1 MGTNLSNRYRDGTV
15 VVLVHLLGISYFM
28 FFLISFLLHHFPTSP
43 DTIYRAQVVTFYCVG
58 VLLWSLCSLIYRTL
72 WIFFGDNA
80 AYWQKLEMAGTL
92 GLIYATAIPYMAFA
106 YDQQRYFRHGYLFCL
121 AILTVGRI
129 TATFAQRSD
138 ESDNA
143 NHFRRD
149 CAWLGL
155 LVLAPAIQ
163 ALCQSRGDPP
173 SLAIGL
179 IRFAGWN
186 VLGALCYLARVPERV
201 GMVGKLRP
209 SLYMVHLLLVLN
221 NISYG
226 RDIWN
231 FIV

>member
-1 MGTNLSNRYRDGTV
+1 
-15 VVLVHLLGISYFM
+15 
-28 FFLISFLLHHFPTSP
+28 
-43 DTIYRAQVVTFYCVG
+43 
-58 VLLWSLCSLIYRTL
+58 
-72 WIFFGDNA
+72 
-80 AYWQKLEMAGTL
+80 MAGTL

-121 AILTVGRI
+121 TILTVGRI

-138 ESDNA
+138 EPDNA

-155 LVLAPAIQ
+155 LVLAPAIH
-163 ALCQSRGDPP
+163 ALCQSRGNPP
-173 SLAIGL
+173 SLAIDL
-179 IRFAGWN
+179 IRLAGWN

-201 GMVGKLRP
+201 GMVGNLRP